1 MTFFRIPVARQAL
14 PRVHGGFWEAYSKL
28 REKVLAAVAVEMQV
42 GPHSFESTGYSYLTN
57 AKMI

>member
-1 MTFFRIPVARQAL
+1 MTFVRIPVARQAL

-42 GPHSFESTGYSYLTN
+42 GVSHLK
-57 AKMI
+57 ARVIHA